1 MFTHVGSIGIVVTN
15 EINTS
20 FSNLLQTCS
29 KSFST
34 NPLDVKA
41 GAPNLKPPGVIA
53 LLSPG
58 QVFLF
63 TEIEVLLQT

>member
-1 MFTHVGSIGIVVTN
+1 MIS
-15 EINTS
+15 S
-20 FSNLLQTCS
+20 FFLQTCS

-34 NPLDVKA
+34 KPLDVKA

-63 TEIEVLLQT
+63 NDIEVLLHT